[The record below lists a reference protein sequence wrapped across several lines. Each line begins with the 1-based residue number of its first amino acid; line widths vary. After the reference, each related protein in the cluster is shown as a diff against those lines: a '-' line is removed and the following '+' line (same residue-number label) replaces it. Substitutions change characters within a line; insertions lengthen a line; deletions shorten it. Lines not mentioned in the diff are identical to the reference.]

1 MKKFTTQEIID
12 MGAQLYDSRCFDRA
26 AIAMWLKAVLHSGCA
41 EFDFDRIF
49 DLIVG

>member
-12 MGAQLYDSRCFDRA
+12 MGAQLYDRGGFDRGD
-26 AIAMWLKAVLHSGCA
+26 IAMWLMAIQQSECA
-41 EFDFDRIF
+41 EFDFERIF

>member
-1 MKKFTTQEIID
+1 MKEFTTQEIID
-12 MGAQLYDSRCFDRA
+12 MGAQLYDHGGFDRNS
-26 AIAMWLKAVLHSGCA
+26 IALWLKALLQSKCA